1 LTSEDHGSGR
11 RKGALIG
18 AGPGLPLGL
27 LLGAAVTHALG
38 RYGVEL
44 SLPVGSLVAFTL
56 VAVVCSLL
64 AAVTTARRAS
74 RLNVLRA
81 PQYE

>member
-1 LTSEDHGSGR
+1 M
-11 RKGALIG
+11 
-18 AGPGLPLGL
+18 
-27 LLGAAVTHALG
+27 THALG

-64 AAVTTARRAS
+64 AAVTTARRAA

-81 PQYE
+81 LQYE